1 MDTRSLM
8 VTEQEGVTLVRFRD
22 NSILDNDTIQRIG
35 RELGELV
42 DSGVQRMAL
51 DFRDVRF
58 LSSQAL
64 GVLTTLRSRAE
75 KAQAR
80 VVLAA
85 LRPEI
90 VRVFKITNFA
100 KMFSFFEDAD
110 AAVRHLAQ

>member
-1 MDTRSLM
+1 MDMRSLT

-22 NSILDNDTIQRIG
+22 NSILDNDTIQRVG

-42 DSGVQRMAL
+42 DSGIQKMVL

-64 GVLTTLRSRAE
+64 GVLTTLRSKAE
-75 KAQAR
+75 KARAS
-80 VVLAA
+80 VVLAS

-100 KMFSFFEDAD
+100 RMFTFLDDAD
-110 AAVRHLAQ
+110 AAVKHLAR